1 MDTDIYRKWHDEAK
15 KHVAH
20 WFTDVTEYDRK
31 MLNSLPAGAQFI
43 GALRKRGSNLII
55 LDGEFGS
62 KSAEAA
68 EVFTFYPN
76 DRFYIGNV
84 RELREVSKERAHKTW
99 RAYLLATN
107 SPIPRISS
115 L

>member
-20 WFTDVTEYDRK
+20 WFTDVTEIDRK
-31 MLNSLPAGAQFI
+31 ILNSLPAGAQFI

-55 LDGEFGS
+55 LDGEFDS
-62 KSAEAA
+62 KSAEVA

-76 DRFYIGNV
+76 DRFYVGNA
-84 RELREVSKERAHKTW
+84 RELREVSKKHAHRVW
-99 RAYLLATN
+99 RVYLEMTG
-107 SPIPRISS
+107 SPIPQISS